1 MSRYLFND
9 RLPQKRKRLCLQ
21 PDQHLVAEV
30 RAVKVDGALDRVGVR
45 VVDVEF
51 PDHITEHTRGSCSCH
66 GKQRRGDIVVAPAK
80 VPEISSQPKVRD
92 TEAVPPLRDT
102 VHFVYDKQTYE
113 PLFYRVFKGVSECL
127 DLKPL
132 GGDQHQNGVL
142 STDTRVEDGT
152 GVLNGG
158 APGVKRGDAVDPRR
172 LAEAARGLALLAR
185 RTAQRTE
192 GAVRSLDAATDQI
205 GGVRR
210 DLDKVRRELAT
221 DPLTGLA
228 NRRHFELRLGE
239 EIALAR
245 ETGDPLTVMLVDVE
259 GFDAIAATHGP
270 GIGDQVLRL
279 VGKTLADGVRGR
291 DVAARFGAQ
300 RFAVALPHTTESE
313 SGAIA
318 EQIRNI
324 VSGRRIV
331 RRDNREAVGR
341 IALSVSRATLQ
352 PGEDIGRL
360 IARAEAGLDGRRVR
374 SAR

>member
-1 MSRYLFND
+1 MEYAEQTDRSESHAQAALGLLKSHAVAPNPINYTVAYVHEAGRDPELSRAIDGLLADGGQLTPDFLREAFERHFGMAREAQAVREGGA
-9 RLPQKRKRLCLQ
+9 RLA
-21 PDQHLVAEV
+21 AEAE
-30 RAVKVDGALDRVGVR
+30 RALSAAEGARSALDTAA
-45 VVDVEF
+45 DEA
-51 PDHITEHTRGSCSCH
+51 
-66 GKQRRGDIVVAPAK
+66 QRLAERLEQGDTI
-80 VPEISSQPKVRD
+80 
-92 TEAVPPLRDT
+92 
-102 VHFVYDKQTYE
+102 
-113 PLFYRVFKGVSECL
+113 
-127 DLKPL
+127 
-132 GGDQHQNGVL
+132 
-142 STDTRVEDGT
+142 
-152 GVLNGG
+152 
-158 APGVKRGDAVDPRR
+158 DPRR

-360 IARAEAGLDGRRVR
+360 IARAESGLDGRRMR
-374 SAR
+374 GAR